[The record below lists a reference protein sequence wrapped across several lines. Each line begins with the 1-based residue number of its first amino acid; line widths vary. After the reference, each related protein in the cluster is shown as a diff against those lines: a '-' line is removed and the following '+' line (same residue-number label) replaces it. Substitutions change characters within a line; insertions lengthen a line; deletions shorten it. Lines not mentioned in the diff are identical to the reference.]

1 MHTSEMTDRAR
12 GAFTIVS
19 NIFISADSYPP
30 TTQSNRLRQQKPLY
44 RIRIDLSWTGLKWN
58 SKGAAHG
65 FVY

>member
-30 TTQSNRLRQQKPLY
+30 PHS
-44 RIRIDLSWTGLKWN
+44 RIGSDNKNPFIGYELI
-58 SKGAAHG
+58 
-65 FVY
+65 

>member
-30 TTQSNRLRQQKPLY
+30 PPPHS
-44 RIRIDLSWTGLKWN
+44 RIGSDNKNPFIGYELI
-58 SKGAAHG
+58 
-65 FVY
+65 